1 MLNLLLIFVGG
12 GIGCLSRYGVSR
24 MIMNTS
30 ASANFPWAT
39 LISNII
45 SVLVMGL
52 ALGLFASRMQNES
65 LRALVIVGFCGGFST
80 FSTFSFETLELF
92 RRGNY
97 LFAAGNIVLSISLCI
112 FILAVLTK
120 RTA

>member
-24 MIMNTS
+24 MIMST
-30 ASANFPWAT
+30 ASSSHFPWAT
-39 LISNII
+39 LISNTI

-52 ALGLFASRMQNES
+52 ALGFFAARMQNES
-65 LRALVIVGFCGGFST
+65 MRALVIVGFCGGFST

-92 RRGNY
+92 RRGHY
-97 LFAAGNIVLSISLCI
+97 LFAAGNVVLSISLCI